1 MELFRA
7 GPDVQSDLWAH
18 LLECLSI
25 PSLCALEATS
35 KDFSTSI
42 GAVDAHGEDEV
53 WRVLWHASTN
63 TPTSEIAP
71 GLMAI
76 AAHRRWREACRISMC
91 WDREPTTDLIPDR
104 LGNDVPE
111 PSEFLGVINDL
122 ATRGTVI
129 IFAQKGRGTRLGIA
143 DLVNMS
149 PTTSSA
155 PADFVVRHQRGSGMM
170 IEVSDDNAR
179 VPHLSIDADG
189 LLVHAFVQGLD
200 GLRHIR
206 YGVRNRAWSIESS
219 MTVYVPAADADAPDG
234 AAAFSGFAEGC
245 CFSSSDGAVVV
256 DRFGHVHAC
265 GSDHDDAGNCAWP
278 TVHPSQAFVCMTSPN
293 THNLTMH
300 VLQRPIETLV
310 EPEPLMPARTYTIDV
325 CSSEAGCDQQH
336 VVFVGRRLFTITHQE
351 GAQQRVMIRSFV
363 ALTGASDIEMDLR
376 PLSKKLDV
384 ILSLGERIH
393 EAQSRL
399 DFSQWR
405 NSEIPEDLQ
414 PDMGL
419 FVAPNGCFAITHF
432 RFDDASVGSRASE
445 SLISVV
451 DLSRRCMT
459 LQLCDSDGERL
470 VRAVAFSA
478 DSQCAFWDRGPV
490 NHYNM
495 SCNPPRYYRNACIE
509 QVHLASGTILR
520 RLATAGTDYGTV
532 SRMSVHGDV
541 FVAQI
546 SMMEK
551 PTLLPYGDHDE
562 DVHGSDD
569 EADYDTDDEYLQAWK
584 ASFRARYGGQCA
596 RKTYP
601 RAKFVV
607 GVWKF

>member
-1 MELFRA
+1 
-7 GPDVQSDLWAH
+7 
-18 LLECLSI
+18 
-25 PSLCALEATS
+25 
-35 KDFSTSI
+35 
-42 GAVDAHGEDEV
+42 
-53 WRVLWHASTN
+53 
-63 TPTSEIAP
+63 
-71 GLMAI
+71 
-76 AAHRRWREACRISMC
+76 
-91 WDREPTTDLIPDR
+91 
-104 LGNDVPE
+104 
-111 PSEFLGVINDL
+111 
-122 ATRGTVI
+122 
-129 IFAQKGRGTRLGIA
+129 
-143 DLVNMS
+143 
-149 PTTSSA
+149 
-155 PADFVVRHQRGSGMM
+155 
-170 IEVSDDNAR
+170 
-179 VPHLSIDADG
+179 
-189 LLVHAFVQGLD
+189 
-200 GLRHIR
+200 
-206 YGVRNRAWSIESS
+206 
-219 MTVYVPAADADAPDG
+219 
-234 AAAFSGFAEGC
+234 
-245 CFSSSDGAVVV
+245 
-256 DRFGHVHAC
+256 
-265 GSDHDDAGNCAWP
+265 
-278 TVHPSQAFVCMTSPN
+278 MTSPN
-293 THNLTMH
+293 THSLTMH

-310 EPEPLMPARTYTIDV
+310 EPDQPEPLMPARTYTIDV

-351 GAQQRVMIRSFV
+351 GAQQRVMFRSFV
-363 ALTGASDIEMDLR
+363 ALTGAKDIELDLR
-376 PLSKKLDV
+376 PLSKILDL

-459 LQLCDSDGERL
+459 LQLCDPEGERL

-490 NHYNM
+490 DHYNM
-495 SCNPPRYYRNACIE
+495 ACNPPRSYRNACIE